1 MGSPKVLLKNNM
13 CGIAT
18 IFAYDS
24 NAPAVNRAE
33 LRGIRDHMALRGP
46 DGAGEWFSGDQRVGM
61 AHCRLSIIDLS
72 EGAAQ
77 PMQSEDGS
85 LVISFNGEIYNYK
98 ELRKSLAQKGYLFK
112 TQSDTEVLL
121 HLYQEKGERMLH
133 DLRGMFAFAF
143 WDAKKNVM
151 LLVRDPYGIK
161 PLYYANDGQ
170 TLRAASQVKAL
181 LAGGHVSNDPE
192 PAGIVGFFLTG
203 SVPEPF
209 TMYQEIRQVP
219 AGSFVR
225 VDDSG
230 PAEPEYYASIAGLLR
245 SALND
250 VPRGTAK
257 NAVIAKRPKDD
268 EAIQDQVREALIN
281 SVRHHL
287 VSDVSVGAFLSSGID
302 SSALIGLIHDLGIK
316 NLETVTIA
324 FDEFRGGPQDEAP
337 LAEESSKLY
346 GTRHHTRIFTS
357 AEFKNDCEHFFEA
370 MDQPTIDGVNTY
382 FASKAAREIGLKVAL
397 SGLGGDE
404 LFGGYRSFQHIPNS
418 VRTFSIPS
426 RIPFLGEV
434 FRHSYSSIAAFSSL
448 QPKLGGLMKY
458 GGTCA
463 GAYLLQRGLFMPWEL
478 ETVLDKDLAIE
489 GMRKLRPLEHI
500 QQAITPD
507 PKNWFGR
514 VAALEAS
521 LYMRNQL
528 LRDADWSGMAHS
540 LEIRTPFVDFQ
551 LLKEL
556 APILISKSAHKISI
570 GKKQLLSGSLRK
582 PLPKAVLQRT
592 KSGFFTPIGA
602 WMKTEPEYNSW
613 RRIPSLVRKDC
624 PWARRWAY
632 VVMEKQKMSSL
643 RAKRSNLSLRSPRP
657 LAASR

>member
-18 IFAYDS
+18 IFAYGS
-24 NAPAVNRAE
+24 TAPSIDRME
-33 LRGIRDHMALRGP
+33 LRCIRDHMLLRGP
-46 DGAGEWFSGDQRVGM
+46 DGLGEWFSGDQRVGM
-61 AHCRLSIIDLS
+61 AHRRLSIIDLS
-72 EGAAQ
+72 DKAAQ

-85 LVISFNGEIYNYK
+85 LSIVFNGEIYNYQD
-98 ELRKSLAQKGYLFK
+98 LRKNLEQKGYVFK
-112 TQSDTEVLL
+112 SHSDTEVLL
-121 HLYQEKGERMLH
+121 HLYQEKGEGMVR
-133 DLRGMFAFAF
+133 DLRGMFAFAL
-143 WDAKKNVM
+143 WDAQKKAM

-161 PLYYANDGQ
+161 PLYYADDGQ
-170 TLRAASQVKAL
+170 TLRVASQVKAL
-181 LAGGHVSNDPE
+181 LAGGHVSSDPE

-225 VDDSG
+225 VNDSG
-230 PAEPEYYASIAGLLR
+230 PSEPEYYASISKIFSDAAQN
-245 SALND
+245 SSD
-250 VPRGTAK
+250 VQKP
-257 NAVIAKRPKDD
+257 NF
-268 EAIQDQVREALIN
+268 QDQVREALID
-281 SVRHHL
+281 SIKHHL
-287 VSDVSVGAFLSSGID
+287 VSDVPVGAFLSAGID
-302 SSALIGLIHDLGIK
+302 SGALIGLIHDLGIK

-324 FDEFRGGPQDEAP
+324 FDEFRAGPQDEAP
-337 LAEESSKLY
+337 LAEKTSRLY
-346 GTRHHTRIFTS
+346 GTRHHTRIFTN
-357 AEFKNDCEHFFEA
+357 AEFKSDLDHFFEA

-382 FASKAAREIGLKVAL
+382 FASKATREIGLKVAL

-404 LFGGYRSFQHIPNS
+404 LFGGYHSFQHIPNS

>member
-1 MGSPKVLLKNNM
+1 M

-18 IFAYDS
+18 IFAYAET
-24 NAPAVNRAE
+24 APSIDRME
-33 LRGIRDHMALRGP
+33 LRSIRDDMKLRGP
-46 DGAGEWFSGDQRVGM
+46 DGCGEWFSRDDRVAMG
-61 AHCRLSIIDLS
+61 HRRLSIIDLS
-72 EGAAQ
+72 DKAAQ
-77 PMQSEDGS
+77 PMQNHPHPSATQIGGSAILLGGNPLPEGDGS
-85 LVISFNGEIYNYK
+85 VSIVFNGEIYNYQ
-98 ELRKSLAQKGYLFK
+98 ELRKNLERKGFVFK
-112 TQSDTEVLL
+112 SHSDTEVLL

-133 DLRGMFAFAF
+133 DLRGMFAFAL
-143 WDAKKNVM
+143 WDGKKGVM
-151 LLVRDPYGIK
+151 LLARDPYGIK

-181 LAGGHVSNDPE
+181 LAGGHVSSDPE

-230 PAEPEYYASIAGLLR
+230 VSRPEYYASISKIFSDAAGTGPEK
-245 SALND
+245 NGGP
-250 VPRGTAK
+250 VPQ
-257 NAVIAKRPKDD
+257 IC
-268 EAIQDQVREALIN
+268 EALSDSIK
-281 SVRHHL
+281 HHL
-287 VSDVSVGAFLSSGID
+287 VSDVPVGAFLSAGID
-302 SSALIGLIHDLGIK
+302 SGALIGLIHDLGIK

-324 FDEFRGGPQDEAP
+324 FDEFRGSSYDEAP
-337 LAEESSKLY
+337 LAKETSHLY
-346 GTRHHTRIFTS
+346 GTRHHTRMFTN
-357 AEFKNDCEHFFEA
+357 AEFKSDLDRFFEA

-404 LFGGYRSFQHIPNS
+404 LFGGYQSFQNIPSS
-418 VRTFSIPS
+418 VRAFSVPS
-426 RIPFLGEV
+426 RIPFLGDV
-434 FRHSYSSIAAFSSL
+434 FRHSFSSLNAFSL

-478 ETVLDKDLAIE
+478 ETVLDKDLVME
-489 GMRKLRPLEHI
+489 GMRRLKPLEHI
-500 QQAITPD
+500 QQTIEPD

-514 VAALEAS
+514 VASLEAS

-551 LLKEL
+551 LLKDL
-556 APILISKSAHKISI
+556 APILVR
-570 GKKQLLSGSLRK
+570 GTGPQKKGPVPKKFLTESLRK
-582 PLPKAVLQRT
+582 PLPKAVLDRP

-602 WMKTEPEYNSW
+602 WMETDSDHDSW
-613 RRIPSLVRKDC
+613 RKIPSLAKKDC

-632 VVMEKQKMSSL
+632 TVMEVQNEQ
-643 RAKRSNLSLRSPRP
+643 RV
-657 LAASR
+657 LAN